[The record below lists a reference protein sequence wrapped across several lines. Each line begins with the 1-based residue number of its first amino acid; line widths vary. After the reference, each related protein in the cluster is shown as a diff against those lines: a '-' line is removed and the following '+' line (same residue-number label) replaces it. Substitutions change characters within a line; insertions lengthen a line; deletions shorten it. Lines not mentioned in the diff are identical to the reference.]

1 MDSLYGP
8 AYTVPAEPSSLVMML
23 TGMAMLGIYMWRTG
37 LLKERLQ
44 RTAKPKAATTPVI
57 ATSAPYEYCEYER
70 RFTIAFSNLVSSGAG
85 HEFSLTP

>member
-8 AYTVPAEPSSLVMML
+8 AYNVPAEPSSLVMML
-23 TGMAMLGIYMWRTG
+23 TGIVMLGIYMWRTG
-37 LLKERLQ
+37 MLKERLQ
-44 RTAKPKAATTPVI
+44 RTAKPTGAPTPGIAA
-57 ATSAPYEYCEYER
+57 SAPYEYCEYER